1 MKQRLHRWPGIQKG
15 LCPVCGVARSK
26 VRICSLELQPKRF
39 AGHWPAALIIHRRKP
54 SCHHRK
60 PDREASGRAVTAP
73 YHKKTPE
80 RIGSNVGLTGTPEKT
95 YLLAAPVYYWLHCS
109 K

>member
-1 MKQRLHRWPGIQKG
+1 MKWTLNRWPGSKQVFC
-15 LCPVCGVARSK
+15 LVCGVPRSK
-26 VRICSLELQPKRF
+26 VRTCSLELQPKRF
-39 AGHWPAALIIHRRKP
+39 AEHWPPALIIHRWKP

-60 PDREASGRAVTAP
+60 PGREASGRAVTAP

-95 YLLAAPVYYWLHCS
+95 CLLTALVYYWLHCS
-109 K
+109 G